1 MVTRA
6 PDAGGITSKAVRA
19 VCYSAL
25 GRISQDVSE
34 LEGQLNFLCL
44 IGSRGA

>member
-25 GRISQDVSE
+25 GRIART
-34 LEGQLNFLCL
+34 LAN
-44 IGSRGA
+44 SRDN